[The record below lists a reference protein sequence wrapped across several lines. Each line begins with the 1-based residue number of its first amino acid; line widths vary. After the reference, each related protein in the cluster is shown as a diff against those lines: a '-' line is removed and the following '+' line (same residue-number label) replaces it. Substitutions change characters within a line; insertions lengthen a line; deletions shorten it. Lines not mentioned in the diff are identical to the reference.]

1 MKQFESLTLELRNK
15 LVTLDCNVLLL
26 LVIGSVNKSH
36 ISLFKRTQMFT
47 EKDYDSLVELINGSQ
62 IILTPNVV
70 TEASNL
76 LESYKYEKENI
87 GLIFLKNICENIP
100 ETYESS
106 KLLTNNNAFLKFG
119 LSDTSLA
126 NLCKVGAITI
136 TVDLS
141 LYGYLIG
148 NNYKA
153 INFNHVRSL
162 YILN

>member
-1 MKQFESLTLELRNK
+1 MRQFESLILELRNK

-26 LVIGSVNKSH
+26 LVIGSVEKSH

-47 EKDYDSLVELINGSQ
+47 EEDYDSLVKLIKGSQ
-62 IILTPNVV
+62 VILTPNVV

-76 LESYKYEKENI
+76 LESYTYGKENV
-87 GLIFLKNICENIP
+87 GLMFLKSICENIP
-100 ETYESS
+100 ETYETS
-106 KLLTNNNAFLKFG
+106 KLLTSNNAFLKFG

-126 NLCKVGAITI
+126 NLCNVGAIAV
-136 TVDLS
+136 TVDLA